1 MKIHVNFGGFL
12 FALVAQ
18 TIWLCTWLCH
28 FPVTLGQSL
37 SLWESQFPYLY
48 VGMRVPTSWVVL
60 RKPTRDASSGAWPT
74 RAGGCSIS
82 CPVSGAPVHR
92 ARGQPCTAHSLRHF
106 LGDGGGTVRPPE
118 REKAGAIMP
127 RVCRRRC
134 LQGLRDSW
142 AARAEPA
149 PPLRSAQPWRGAH
162 RPQAFICQGLR
173 LATQGN

>member
-74 RAGGCSIS
+74 RAGGCSNYFLSSFGGS
-82 CPVSGAPVHR
+82 CPP
-92 ARGQPCTAHSLRHF
+92 GQ
-106 LGDGGGTVRPPE
+106 
-118 REKAGAIMP
+118 K
-127 RVCRRRC
+127 
-134 LQGLRDSW
+134 
-142 AARAEPA
+142 PA
-149 PPLRSAQPWRGAH
+149 LYSTP
-162 RPQAFICQGLR
+162 PQALPW
-173 LATQGN
+173 